1 MHDFIYVMK
10 ALSEPNRV
18 RMLKLMGRRPLCV
31 CELTSLLGLA
41 QPTVS
46 KHVGILERA
55 GLVRGKR
62 DGAWV
67 LYEPDMERSRYAR
80 EMLEKLSGWLEDD
93 EHLQELYARLDKVD
107 KRDLCAPGRQNR
119 VENKRNGNVAL

>member
-18 RMLKLMGRRPLCV
+18 RMLKLMSRRPLCV

-62 DGAWV
+62 ERAWV
-67 LYEPDMERSRYAR
+67 LYEPDRERSRYAR

-93 EHLQELYARLDKVD
+93 EQLQELYTRLDTVD
-107 KRDLCAPGRQNR
+107 KRDLCAPGRPDRAGNR
-119 VENKRNGNVAL
+119 RKGNVAL